1 MSNDQL
7 TIPQTEAIAL
17 LKQLIATPSFSK
29 EEDNTADII
38 EEFLEEK
45 V

>member
-1 MSNDQL
+1 MIVPIL
-7 TIPQTEAIAL
+7 QTEAIAL

-38 EEFLEEK
+38 EEFFEQR